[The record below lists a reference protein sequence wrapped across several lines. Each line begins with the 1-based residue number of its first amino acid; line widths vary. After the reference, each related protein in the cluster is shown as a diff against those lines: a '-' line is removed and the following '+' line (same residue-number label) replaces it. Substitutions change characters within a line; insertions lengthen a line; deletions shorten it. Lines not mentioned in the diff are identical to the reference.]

1 MINTIKI
8 LKLPVKKSIL
18 LKPLINLLII
28 TSIIIVPATIAK
40 SNPTPVTER
49 QVAFKRAQSLGNGVS
64 LSWLEQT
71 WNKDVLSVNP
81 IKSTDFALIKKL
93 GFKSIRLPV
102 AFAYFQQRN
111 IPVEKV
117 FTHIDEVLKQCTV
130 YGLKLIID
138 YHYGNLNDTNYITET
153 PKIINQWLILTK
165 RYIRE
170 SPEKVFFELYNEP
183 PHMSP
188 KVWKDAAYNIVT
200 AIRNVDKK
208 RTLIVGASNF
218 NSIYEL
224 SRMERLADENIIYTF
239 HFYEPFFFTHQ
250 GADWV
255 GSQVATTGVP
265 FPYNAQT
272 YPPINPKVIGTWGE
286 QNYYQY
292 EKDGNEQSVHD
303 KLQIVKNW
311 SAKYDVPILCGEYGV
326 YNKYADADSRCRYI
340 KAVRTNL
347 KIMGIPGILWDYN
360 ANFSIFNGP
369 AAINNLSDCMKQ
381 AIDYNGAK

>member
-1 MINTIKI
+1 MENTA
-8 LKLPVKKSIL
+8 LKNTFPKL
-18 LKPLINLLII
+18 LTSLLII
-28 TSIIIVPATIAK
+28 TLIIIMQPANAK
-40 SNPTPVTER
+40 SNPTPLTQR
-49 QVAFKRAQSLGNGVS
+49 QSAFNRAKSLDNGVS
-64 LSWLEQT
+64 ISWLEQT
-71 WNKDVLSVNP
+71 WNKDILSIKP
-81 IKSTDFALIKKL
+81 INNTDFELIKRL
-93 GFKSIRLPV
+93 GFKSVRLPV
-102 AFAYFQQRN
+102 AFAYFETDK
-111 IPVEKV
+111 ITVEKV
-117 FTHIDEVLKQCTV
+117 FTHIDEVLEQCNT

-138 YHYGNLNDTNYITET
+138 YHYGNLNDTNYLTET
-153 PKIINQWLILTK
+153 PKIINQWLKLTK

-183 PHMSP
+183 PHMNP

-200 AIRNVDKK
+200 AIRKVDKK

-265 FPYNAQT
+265 FPYDAKT
-272 YPPINPKVIGTWGE
+272 YPAINPKVKGTWGE
-286 QNYYQY
+286 NNYYQY
-292 EKDGNEQSVHD
+292 KTDGNEQSVHD

-311 SAKYDVPILCGEYGV
+311 GAKYDVPILCGEYGV

-340 KAVRTNL
+340 KSVRKNL
-347 KIMGIPGILWDYN
+347 KAMGIPGIMWDYN
-360 ANFSIFNGP
+360 TNFSIFNGRP
-369 AAINNLSDCMKQ
+369 SINSLPGCMKQ
-381 AIDYNGAK
+381 AIDYTGAK